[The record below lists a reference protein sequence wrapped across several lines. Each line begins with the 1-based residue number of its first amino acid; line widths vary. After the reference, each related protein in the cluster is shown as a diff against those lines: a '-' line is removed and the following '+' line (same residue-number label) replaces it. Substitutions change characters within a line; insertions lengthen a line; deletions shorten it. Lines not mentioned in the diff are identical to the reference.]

1 MGASYKQIK
10 EIGKGAFGKV
20 YLMEKDNKYYALK
33 KIPINLL
40 EKEEIDK
47 YKEEINILSS
57 FDNEYIIKYYD
68 SIIGNNYINI
78 YMEYGGDKNLKEFIE
93 SRENKLIEEE
103 LILYIILQICLGLK
117 EIHRKK
123 IIHRDLTPDNI
134 FINEYNRIKIGD
146 FGVSK
151 RLGTFKRTAYTQ
163 VGKLH
168 YIAPEIELGEKYNNK
183 VDIYALGCIIYE
195 LFTLDK
201 YYIDKFIK
209 EKNCKIDTSIYNIRW
224 QKLIDSL
231 LEKDYNKRPN
241 IEEVYD
247 YIIKDEK
254 ARELIERINKKMDYD
269 NNKKTWEIVN
279 DNNSKKGLGFLCR
292 ISFLE
297 EFQGLL
303 ILITNNQLLI
313 KMIL

>member
-1 MGASYKQIK
+1 MGAGASYKEIK
-10 EIGKGAFGKV
+10 EIGKGAFSKV

-68 SIIGNNYINI
+68 SKIDNNYINI
-78 YMEYGGDKNLKEFIE
+78 YMEYGGDKNLKQFIE
-93 SRENKLIEEE
+93 SRENRLIEEE
-103 LILYIILQICLGLK
+103 KIVNIILQICLGLK

-134 FINEYNRIKIGD
+134 FINEYNKIKIGD

-168 YIAPEIELGEKYNNK
+168 YIAPEIELGGKYNNK

-231 LEKDYNKRPN
+231 LEKDFNKRPN
-241 IEEVYD
+241 IEEIYN
-247 YIIKDEK
+247 YIIKDDNEI
-254 ARELIERINKKMDYD
+254 ELTFEINETNINKKIYFL
-269 NNKKTWEIVN
+269 NNEKEDSNEYNK
-279 DNNSKKGLGFLCR
+279 S
-292 ISFLE
+292 LE
-297 EFQGLL
+297 
-303 ILITNNQLLI
+303 
-313 KMIL
+313 